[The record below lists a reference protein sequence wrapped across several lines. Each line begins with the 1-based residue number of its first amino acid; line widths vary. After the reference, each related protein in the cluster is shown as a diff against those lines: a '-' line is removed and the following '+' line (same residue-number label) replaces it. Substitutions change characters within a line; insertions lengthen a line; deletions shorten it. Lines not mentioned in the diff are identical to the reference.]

1 MSWKELLDH
10 RLLFVTGKGGT
21 GKTSLSAAIGLRCAA
36 EGRRTVVVEIE
47 NHAPT
52 LPSVLGV
59 RSSYQPQFAAP
70 NLAVCNLTWDHALE
84 DWLALNLPIE
94 RVRHLVL
101 SNRIVQ
107 TFLVATP
114 GAQETV
120 ILSKIVA
127 LLEGWDT
134 VVVDLPASGH
144 ALSLLRVP
152 AITIRMVRSGPIR
165 TRALAILGRLRSND
179 VAILLVAMPEDT
191 IVSETLE
198 TAERFRREVPEI
210 AIGAVILNR
219 SSLPSF
225 TDSERS
231 SSRRLSASQNLRPED
246 AGAPAGR
253 TVGAV
258 ARAGD
263 PRSDRAPRA
272 DRRTDLR
279 LPAPW
284 RARRI
289 RGWTRARDPAD
300 GRCGRAQVPG
310 RAVTPSDLLRHDL
323 VVCVG
328 SGGVGKT
335 TLAAAFGVRAAFDG
349 RRVLVLR
356 SIPRAGSPTR
366 SGSSGSGTTRCGSI
380 STARRASSTR

>member
-1 MSWKELLDH
+1 MSWKDLLDH

-21 GKTSLSAAIGLRCAA
+21 GKTSLAAAIGLRCAA
-36 EGRRTVVVEIE
+36 DGRRTVVVEIE

-94 RVRHLVL
+94 RVRHLVQ

-134 VVVDLPASGH
+134 VIVDLPASGH

-165 TRALAILGRLRSND
+165 TRALAILGRLRSRD
-179 VAILLVAMPEDT
+179 VSILLVAMPEET
-191 IVSETLE
+191 IVTETLE
-198 TAERFRREVPEI
+198 TADRFRREVPEI
-210 AIGAVILNR
+210 AIGAAILNR

-225 TDSERS
+225 TDDERVLLE
-231 SSRRLSASQNLRPED
+231 RLSARADLRPADQELLLSGRWEHSLEQSTREAMERLAPIGVPIHD
-246 AGAPAGR
+246 FPRLGALGGFAGGPER
-253 TVGAV
+253 V
-258 ARAGD
+258 
-263 PRSDRAPRA
+263 
-272 DRRTDLR
+272 
-279 LPAPW
+279 
-284 RARRI
+284 I
-289 RGWTRARDPAD
+289 
-300 GRCGRAQVPG
+300 QQM
-310 RAVTPSDLLRHDL
+310 
-323 VVCVG
+323 
-328 SGGVGKT
+328 
-335 TLAAAFGVRAAFDG
+335 AAAIARKSLGV
-349 RRVLVLR
+349 
-356 SIPRAGSPTR
+356 S
-366 SGSSGSGTTRCGSI
+366 
-380 STARRASSTR
+380 